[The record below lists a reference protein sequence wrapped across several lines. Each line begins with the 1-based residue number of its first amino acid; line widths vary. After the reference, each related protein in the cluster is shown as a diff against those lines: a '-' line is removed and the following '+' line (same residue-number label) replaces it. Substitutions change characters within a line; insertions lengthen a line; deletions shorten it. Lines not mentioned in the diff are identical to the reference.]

1 MPASENQLGKLV
13 AVHSLAAEHVQR
25 AVFIAVLSFIFFLAM
40 MIVFYIRQNVLYFL
54 LASAFLVVYLVTL
67 FSWLVQR
74 RSVVKIFQGGISFKK
89 NTLAWDE
96 INGID
101 VYGIVALKNQKQI
114 VLPKMLNDLDGVFRA
129 IRSNIGT

>member
-13 AVHSLAAEHVQR
+13 AVHALAAEHVQR

-96 INGID
+96 ISGID
-101 VYGIVALKNQKQI
+101 DNGIVALKNQKQI

-129 IRSNIGT
+129 IRSNIL

>member
-13 AVHSLAAEHVQR
+13 AVHALAAEHVQR

-74 RSVVKIFQGGISFKK
+74 RSLVKIFQGGISFKK
-89 NTLAWDE
+89 HTLAWDE
-96 INGID
+96 ISGID
-101 VYGIVALKNQKQI
+101 DNGIVALKNQKQI

>member
-13 AVHSLAAEHVQR
+13 TVHALAAEHVQR
-25 AVFIAVLSFIFFLAM
+25 AVFIALLSFIFFLAM

-96 INGID
+96 ISGID
-101 VYGIVALKNQKQI
+101 DNGIVALKNQKQI